1 MEYIMASKKNIDEC
15 VRMRMLYILNDD
27 PTLSDSDKLSFE
39 KTLYDYF
46 NRKLNKEIY
55 AFLAKEDKRI
65 VGMAL
70 LLMIEKPA
78 NPSMKNGITA
88 EVLSVIVDEEYRHK
102 GIATNL
108 INNLINVA
116 KEKDVCRIVL
126 RATAMG
132 KPLYL
137 KLGFKEHPFKCEEMA
152 YIIK

>member
-1 MEYIMASKKNIDEC
+1 MEYILASKKNIDEC

-39 KTLYDYF
+39 RLLYDYF
-46 NRKLNKEIY
+46 NRKLNNGLF
-55 AFLAKEDKRI
+55 AFLAVDNNKAI
-65 VGMAL
+65 GMAL

-78 NPSMKNGITA
+78 NPSIKNGLTA
-88 EVLSVIVDEEYRHK
+88 EVLSVIVDENYRHK
-102 GIATNL
+102 GVASTL
-108 INNLINVA
+108 ITNLINVA